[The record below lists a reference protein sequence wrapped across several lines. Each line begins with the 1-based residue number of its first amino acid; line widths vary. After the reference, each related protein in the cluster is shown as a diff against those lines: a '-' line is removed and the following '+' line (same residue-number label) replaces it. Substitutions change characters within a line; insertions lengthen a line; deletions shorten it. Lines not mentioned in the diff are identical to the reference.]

1 MNITEKAMSA
11 VEFATELEK
20 LQQNNP
26 IAFSIMSIKLSGI
39 VEYEKEKT
47 RLEEINKYE

>member
-1 MNITEKAMSA
+1 MNITEKAMTA
-11 VEFATELEK
+11 IEFANELEK

-47 RLEEINKYE
+47 RLEEINKYD